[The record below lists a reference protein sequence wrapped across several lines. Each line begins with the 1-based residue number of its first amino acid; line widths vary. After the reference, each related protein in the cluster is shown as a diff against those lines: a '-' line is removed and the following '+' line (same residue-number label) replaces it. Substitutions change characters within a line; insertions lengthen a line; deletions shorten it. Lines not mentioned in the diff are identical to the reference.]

1 MEVPSTL
8 LISYNGKQYSVP
20 TKYIGK
26 VVDIYVVGSEVYIYH
41 NSQLITAHTVA
52 ECKLNYTENRY
63 KKPSNFLSGV
73 ATDY

>member
-1 MEVPSTL
+1 M
-8 LISYNGKQYSVP
+8 YA
-20 TKYIGK
+20 
-26 VVDIYVVGSEVYIYH
+26 VGSEVYIYH

-73 ATDY
+73 AIDY

>member
-41 NSQLITAHTVA
+41 NSQLITADTVA
-52 ECKLNYTENRY
+52 ECKLNYTENGY
-63 KKPSNFLSGV
+63 KNTFQIS
-73 ATDY
+73 